1 LKAPER
7 LVTERLILRR
17 WRDSD
22 VAPLAKLNADPHV
35 MRFFLQTYDLDWT
48 KERIAAWS
56 EALETRGYGP
66 WAVEV
71 PGLAPCIGF
80 VGAAL
85 IRQPTLLAGQMEM
98 AWRLDQPY
106 WGKGFAT
113 EAARASLRDV
123 FVRLAPPEIIA
134 YTAAINLPSRRVMEK
149 LGMVE
154 DEAAAFD
161 HPAIE
166 AGHRLRRHVVYRVAR
181 QDFIAGEASK

>member
-1 LKAPER
+1 LSAPQR

-17 WRDSD
+17 WRDGD
-22 VAPLAKLNADPHV
+22 VAALAKLNADPVV
-35 MRFFLQTYDLDWT
+35 MRYFARTYDREET
-48 KERIAAWS
+48 KARMASWS
-56 EALETRGYGP
+56 EAFEARGYAP

-85 IRQPTLLAGQMEM
+85 VHPAAPHAGKIEM
-98 AWRLDQPY
+98 VWRLNHPF

-123 FVRLAPPEIIA
+123 FERLTPSELIA
-134 YTAAINLPSRRVMEK
+134 YTAAINLPSRKVMER

-154 DEAAAFD
+154 DKDAAFD
-161 HPAIE
+161 HPAVD
-166 AGHRLRRHVVYRVAR
+166 AHHLLRPHVLYRMTR
-181 QDFIAGEASK
+181 GDFLASENAT